1 MVPGF
6 CWDYTEN
13 TNGMVPGFRCDYSE
27 NPDGTV
33 PRFRWDHSEN
43 PEGMVPGFRW
53 DHTENTAGI
62 PPVSIQKLNGIVL
75 DTTGIVPEVLKRP
88 FEQRSISSR
97 TAHFLNVE
105 SLV

>member
-6 CWDYTEN
+6 CWDHTEY
-13 TNGMVPGFRCDYSE
+13 TNGMVPGFRWDYSE

-43 PEGMVPGFRW
+43 PEGMVPGFRL

-75 DTTGIVPEVLKRP
+75 DTTGIVPEVLSGILHRNVRLNNAQYRV
-88 FEQRSISSR
+88 EQL
-97 TAHFLNVE
+97 TF
-105 SLV
+105 